1 MKGEMIMENPAEL
14 IRRAQGNARPKPASE
29 RPYAPP
35 QRPVSHHSVYTG
47 LMQKHDRV
55 RTQHLGGQRSVRGA

>member
-1 MKGEMIMENPAEL
+1 MENPAEL

-29 RPYAPP
+29 RMEAPP
-35 QRPVSHHSVYTG
+35 KPVSRHTVYTG

-55 RTQHLGGQRSVRGA
+55 RTQHLGGQRNVRGA